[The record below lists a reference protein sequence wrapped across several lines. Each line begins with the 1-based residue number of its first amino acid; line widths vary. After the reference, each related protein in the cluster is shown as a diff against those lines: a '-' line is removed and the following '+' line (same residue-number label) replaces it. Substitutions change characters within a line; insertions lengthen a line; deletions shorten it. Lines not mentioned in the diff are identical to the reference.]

1 MKISAASLGIK
12 YRSTNRFRGVT
23 WDITQNIKGTD
34 NQRNDVI
41 TIGLEQSV
49 SSFFRVLV
57 SPLKLVDIIKAKQ
70 GIMIVIIRSESL

>member
-1 MKISAASLGIK
+1 M
-12 YRSTNRFRGVT
+12 
-23 WDITQNIKGTD
+23 WDISQNIKGTD

-41 TIGLEQSV
+41 TIGLEQSA